1 MDPRR
6 LQTFRAVARAG
17 SLSAAARDLG
27 WTQPAVSQQLQRL
40 EREAGTPL
48 LLRGPKGVRLTQAG
62 ELLLRRADRLAAE
75 LHMATEEMAALA
87 QLRRGRVRL
96 IAFPSAVATIVPEAL
111 RRLRLAQPGIDV
123 SLAEAE
129 PPEAVTALRE
139 DNADLAVTFAYD
151 EPRDVHG
158 EIVWLPVVTEPVD
171 LVLPATHPAAV
182 SRRLTLA
189 VLADETWIG
198 GCVRCRAHL
207 VERCRA
213 AGFEPRLSHATDD
226 YVAVQ
231 ALVGAGLGVSLLP

>member
-1 MDPRR
+1 
-6 LQTFRAVARAG
+6 
-17 SLSAAARDLG
+17 
-27 WTQPAVSQQLQRL
+27 
-40 EREAGTPL
+40 
-48 LLRGPKGVRLTQAG
+48 
-62 ELLLRRADRLAAE
+62 
-75 LHMATEEMAALA
+75 LA

-139 DNADLAVTFAYD
+139 DNADLALTFAYD

-158 EIVWLPVVTEPVD
+158 EIVWLPVITEPVD

-231 ALVGAGLGVSLLP
+231 ALVGAGLGVSLLPRSALTAYRHHGVEVRTSTLFGTRRIGLAYRHGADQVPATGAAMRQLIECALADRRSPLIPAADDPD